1 MLTIAGNGMGDY
13 SFKNLPLD
21 IKEFDRV
28 ICDINFSESGE
39 NILKLKYREAKEYI
53 LKNYEKEN
61 ILYVVTGSPL
71 FFSAGILIARSIP
84 KDKVKII
91 DNTSSIDYLLS
102 KLIIPKN
109 QVSILSLHGRS
120 RIDLK
125 NFLTEKY
132 TFILCDRYSIDKIRE
147 ATKYL
152 DSSAFSVT
160 IGYKLGYSDEVIRD
174 IDIREEINLDLREPY
189 VLLIEKKFNTS
200 PLSKD
205 HEFKTERGMI
215 TKEYKR
221 NLSLQQLDLEPN
233 QILWD
238 IGAGSGSCAIEAF
251 KRYRVKTILFEKNP
265 KRCEFIRENLK
276 SHYVCDTKLI
286 EGKAEEYFE
295 KTEESPDRIFIGGG
309 GSEVIKK
316 IPYLFNRLNKNGII
330 VINAITLK
338 NLSQMISV
346 LDSAKIPYEVISLSL
361 TTYKGNLKLVE
372 PERQLFQIK
381 IKNQK

>member
-1 MLTIAGNGMGDY
+1 MGDY
-13 SFKNLPLD
+13 TFKNLPLD
-21 IKEFDRV
+21 VEEFDRV

-39 NILKLKYREAKEYI
+39 SILKLKYREAKEYI
-53 LKNYEKEN
+53 LENYSREN

-71 FFSAGILIARSIP
+71 FFSAGALIAKSIP
-84 KDKVKII
+84 RDMVKII
-91 DNTSSIDYLLS
+91 DNRSSIDYLLS

-109 QVSILSLHGRS
+109 QVSVLSLHGRS

-125 NFLTEKY
+125 NFLTDRY

-152 DSSAFSVT
+152 DNSAFSV
-160 IGYKLGYSDEVIRD
+160 IVGYKLGYSDEVIEE
-174 IDIREEINLDLREPY
+174 IDIREEIDLDLNQPY
-189 VLLIEKKFNTS
+189 VLLVEKKFNSS
-200 PLSKD
+200 PLSRD
-205 HEFKTERGMI
+205 SEFKTERGMI

-286 EGKAEEYFE
+286 EGNAEEYFE
-295 KTEESPDRIFIGGG
+295 KIEENPDRVFIGGG

-316 IPYLFNRLNKNGII
+316 IPYLFNRLNRNGVM
-330 VINAITLK
+330 VISAITLR
-338 NLSQMISV
+338 NLSQMVTV
-346 LDSAKIPYEVISLSL
+346 LDSAEIPYEVISLSL

-381 IKNQK
+381 VRR

>member
-1 MLTIAGNGMGDY
+1 MSLTIAGNGMGDY
-13 SFKNLPLD
+13 TFKNLPLD
-21 IKEFDRV
+21 VEEFDRV

-53 LKNYEKEN
+53 LKNYSREN

-71 FFSAGILIARSIP
+71 FFSAGVLIAKSIP
-84 KDKVKII
+84 RDMVKII

-109 QVSILSLHGRS
+109 QISVLSLHGRS
-120 RIDLK
+120 KIDLK
-125 NFLTEKY
+125 NFLTDRY

-152 DSSAFSVT
+152 DNSAFSV
-160 IGYKLGYSDEVIRD
+160 IVGYKLGYSDEVIKE
-174 IDIREEINLDLREPY
+174 IDIREEIDLDLNQPY
-189 VLLIEKKFNTS
+189 VLLVEKKFNSS
-200 PLSKD
+200 PLSRD
-205 HEFKTERGMI
+205 SEFKTERGMI

-251 KRYRVKTILFEKNP
+251 KRYRVKTILFEKSP
-265 KRCEFIRENLK
+265 KRCEFIKENLK
-276 SHYVCDTKLI
+276 NHYVCDTKLI
-286 EGKAEEYFE
+286 EGRAEEYFE
-295 KTEESPDRIFIGGG
+295 KIEENPDRVFIGGG

-316 IPYLFNRLNKNGII
+316 IPYLFNRLNRNGVM
-330 VINAITLK
+330 VISAITLK
-338 NLSQMISV
+338 NLSQMIAV
-346 LDSAKIPYEVISLSL
+346 LDSAEIPYEVISLSL

-381 IKNQK
+381 VRR

>member
-39 NILKLKYREAKEYI
+39 SILKLKYRDAKEYI
-53 LKNYEKEN
+53 LENYNREN

-71 FFSAGILIARSIP
+71 FFSAGALIAKSIP
-84 KDKVKII
+84 RDMVKII

-109 QVSILSLHGRS
+109 QISVLSLHGRS
-120 RIDLK
+120 KIDLK
-125 NFLTEKY
+125 NFLTDRY

-152 DSSAFSVT
+152 DNSAFSV
-160 IGYKLGYSDEVIRD
+160 IVGYKLGYSDEVIKE
-174 IDIREEINLDLREPY
+174 IDIREEIDLDLNQPY
-189 VLLIEKKFNTS
+189 VLLVEKKFNSS
-200 PLSKD
+200 PLSRD
-205 HEFKTERGMI
+205 SEFKTERGMI

-251 KRYRVKTILFEKNP
+251 KRYRVKTFLFEKKP

-295 KTEESPDRIFIGGG
+295 KIEENPDRVFIGGG

-316 IPYLFNRLNKNGII
+316 IPYLFNRLNRNGVM
-330 VINAITLK
+330 VISAITLK
-338 NLSQMISV
+338 NLSQMIAV
-346 LDSAKIPYEVISLSL
+346 LDSAEIPYEVISLSL

-381 IKNQK
+381 VRR

>member
-1 MLTIAGNGMGDY
+1 MLTVAGNGMGDY

-28 ICDINFSESGE
+28 ICDINFIESGE
-39 NILKLKYREAKEYI
+39 NILKLKYRDAKEYI
-53 LKNYEKEN
+53 LKNYNREN
-61 ILYVVTGSPL
+61 ILYIVTGSPL
-71 FFSAGILIARSIP
+71 FFSAGVLIAKSIP

-102 KLIIPKN
+102 KLIISKN
-109 QVSILSLHGRS
+109 QVSILSLHGRD

-125 NFLTEKY
+125 SFLIEKY
-132 TFILCDRYSIDKIRE
+132 TFILCDKYSIDKIGE
-147 ATKYL
+147 AIRYL
-152 DSSAFSVT
+152 DKSSFNII
-160 IGYKLGYSDEVIRD
+160 IGYKLGYIDEVIKE
-174 IDIREEINLDLREPY
+174 IDIRQNIDLDLNKPY
-189 VLLIEKKFNTS
+189 VLLIEKKFSSS
-200 PLSKD
+200 PLSRD
-205 HEFKTERGMI
+205 SAFKTERGMI

-251 KRYRVKTILFEKNP
+251 KRYRVKTVLFEKNP
-265 KRCEFIRENLK
+265 KRCRFIRENLK
-276 SHYVCDTKLI
+276 NHSVCDTELI

-295 KTEESPDRIFIGGG
+295 KIEDNPDRIFIGGG

-316 IPYLFNRLNKNGII
+316 IPYLFSRLNKNGVM

-338 NLSQMISV
+338 NLSQMVNV
-346 LDSAKIPYEVISLSL
+346 LDSAKIKYEVISLSL
-361 TTYKGNLKLVE
+361 TTYKGDLKLVE

-381 IKNQK
+381 LRK